1 MSDFEQ
7 MIRECGEGWVIDWGG
22 PGAPD
27 IPFLQNLLKKVA
39 TAYGERVGGTAPAI
53 SEDVLVR
60 LHKSNPVKAKA
71 FVQALGATQNPDML
85 VMTWRILMGM
95 SIAKVSMD
103 YTLSSH
109 FSLGVVLE
117 SPYGELEEYHS
128 DNIDDAALLRHFG
141 IMKMDAKPLFD
152 GFYPLNVKGA

>member
-1 MSDFEQ
+1 
-7 MIRECGEGWVIDWGG
+7 MIGG
-22 PGAPD
+22 RDILIPTSAGASAIELALRLAAQIWPYAVYE
-27 IPFLQNLLKKVA
+27 NAA
-39 TAYGERVGGTAPAI
+39 TGERYGQHAALPLGLVH
-53 SEDVLVR
+53 EVL

-71 FVQALGATQNPDML
+71 FVQALGTTQNPDML

-95 SIAKVSMD
+95 SIASVTMD

-117 SPYGELEEYHS
+117 SPYGESEEYHS
-128 DNIDDAALLRHFG
+128 DNIDDAALLHHFG
-141 IMKMDAKPLFD
+141 IMKMDGKPMFD